1 MSTYEIRKSLASVIE
16 QTEGIIFDGMPDNDV
31 CGCEEPDPYHKIHH
45 GNLFKEIH
53 AYCLKCGGMIDAD

>member
-1 MSTYEIRKSLASVIE
+1 MSYEIRKAIATVIE
-16 QTEGIIFDGMPDNDV
+16 KAEDILFGDMPDNDV

-53 AYCLKCGGMIDAD
+53 AYCLKCGGMIDAE